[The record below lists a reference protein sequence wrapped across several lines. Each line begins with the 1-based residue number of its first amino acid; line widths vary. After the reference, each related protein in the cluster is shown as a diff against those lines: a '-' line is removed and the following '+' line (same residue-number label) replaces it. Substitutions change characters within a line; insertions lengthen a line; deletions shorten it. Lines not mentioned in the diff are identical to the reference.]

1 VRRRD
6 FIQFVAGTA
15 AAFRPLAVRAQQK
28 VPMRHIGIPLYAKQ
42 EKATINPVLQGL
54 EQLGY

>member
-1 VRRRD
+1 MRRRD

-42 EKATINPVLQGL
+42 EKATNNPVLQGL